1 VSAAAAKPAA
11 VTQNDAVASALLPPV
26 SQLAD
31 QLPKARAVLDERFN
45 VSFNNVPVQQ
55 FYNSIVAGT
64 RYNMLINPEVTG
76 NITANLKDVTLFEAL
91 DAIRELYGYDYKVEG
106 TRIYIRPLTMQTKMF
121 KINYLVAVRAR
132 PACACRRPRW
142 PMRVPAIAATRATA
156 RATTITAIT
165 TAATITTRTTRT
177 AARNRSAIRPTFPP
191 VRKAISGWS

>member
-64 RYNMLINPEVTG
+64 RYNMLINP
-76 NITANLKDVTLFEAL
+76 
-91 DAIRELYGYDYKVEG
+91 R
-106 TRIYIRPLTMQTKMF
+106 
-121 KINYLVAVRAR
+121 
-132 PACACRRPRW
+132 
-142 PMRVPAIAATRATA
+142 
-156 RATTITAIT
+156 
-165 TAATITTRTTRT
+165 
-177 AARNRSAIRPTFPP
+177 
-191 VRKAISGWS
+191 